1 MIHINIYEYTLKKYV
16 YINVY
21 IYICTYI
28 NIFIYIHI
36 CNRLLLMVGLT
47 GALQSN
53 LYQNCSLEILI
64 LDWDYSFDHSKIIPK
79 SQAKTQK
86 LIVVTN
92 ISIGTENV

>member
-1 MIHINIYEYTLKKYV
+1 M
-16 YINVY
+16 
-21 IYICTYI
+21 
-28 NIFIYIHI
+28 NIFIYIHM

-47 GALQSN
+47 SALQSN
-53 LYQNCSLEILI
+53 LYQNYSLEILI
-64 LDWDYSFDHSKIIPK
+64 LEFNCSVDHSKIIPK